1 MYLETGQD
9 LVRTVEGK
17 VQVNILSGHRSAL
30 SAAFR
35 TPVALLVLLLII
47 VLLAGHVRGAGG

>member
-9 LVRTVEGK
+9 LVGTVEGK
-17 VQVNILSGHRSAL
+17 MQVNMLGGHNSAL

-35 TPVALLVLLLII
+35 APVTLLALLLII

>member
-17 VQVNILSGHRSAL
+17 EQVNILGGHSSTL

-35 TPVALLVLLLII
+35 TPVALLGLLLII

>member
-17 VQVNILSGHRSAL
+17 MQVNMLGGHSAAL

-35 TPVALLVLLLII
+35 TPVALLGLLLII